1 MAVASF
7 LTLEWA
13 AMGMAR
19 VTVFDGAD
27 CIGGNK
33 IHLEFDGKGL
43 FFDFGQNYKR
53 MSEYY
58 TDFLKPRS
66 SRGIH
71 DFFEMG
77 LIPDIP
83 QIRPDSISMDVDRS
97 RQVKLRV
104 DALFVSHAHMDHIG
118 HAGFLDFNV
127 PFVASPMTA
136 AIMKAMKDC
145 GQRGCE
151 SDCVYGQP
159 RERDPEDGRIVKSV
173 RMKKGDMYQGR
184 NFLLTSPPSEELR
197 EFWEKSVY
205 KYEIDAGEFLDRS
218 FLDFDFR
225 SFDVDH
231 SIYGAT
237 AFAVETSEGHVVYT
251 GDLRRHGRYRKR
263 TDDFVKEAAALEPAA
278 LIIEGTRTTRGE
290 AAAYV
295 DEEVVKET
303 CLEAVRDE
311 GSLVI
316 ADFSPRN
323 FERLDTFM
331 EIAQET
337 ERSLVVTKK
346 DAYYLQAIQ
355 KVDGRERIEGV
366 RVFGALKAQESG
378 VEEAACRCLDEV
390 LDPRTI
396 AESPEKYILCF
407 SYFDIGNLLD
417 IKRKGGTYVY
427 SNSEAFNEEQVV
439 DFRRLSNWLQL
450 FRLKVKGF
458 SMTGERGNEEPVFDR
473 RYHASGHA
481 SLEDLVEVIGE
492 IGAKK
497 VIPVHTE
504 DPMPLGHAGIRN
516 LVTVVLGKSIEI

>member
-1 MAVASF
+1 
-7 LTLEWA
+7 
-13 AMGMAR
+13 MAR

-27 CIGGNK
+27 SIGGNK

-66 SRGIH
+66 ARGVH

-83 QIRPDSISMDVDRS
+83 QIRLDVMSEDVDHS
-97 RQVKLRV
+97 HQAQLRI
-104 DALFVSHAHMDHIG
+104 DALFISHAHMDHIG
-118 HAGFLDFNV
+118 HAGFLDFNI

-145 GQRGCE
+145 GQKGCE
-151 SDCVYGQP
+151 TDCVYGQL
-159 RERDPEDGRIVKSV
+159 RGKDPEDGRIVRTI
-173 RMKKGDMYQGR
+173 RMRKGDRYKGR
-184 NFLLTSPPSEELR
+184 DFLLTSPASEELR
-197 EFWEKSVY
+197 TFWEESVY
-205 KYEIDAGEFLDRS
+205 NYGIEAGEFLDEGY
-218 FLDFDFR
+218 LDFEFQ

-231 SIYGAT
+231 SIYGAS
-237 AFAVETSEGHVVYT
+237 AYAVQTNDGCVVYT
-251 GDLRRHGRYRKR
+251 GDLRRHGRYRQK
-263 TDDFVKEAAALEPAA
+263 TDDFVEKAAALEPSA
-278 LIIEGTRTTRGE
+278 LIIEGTRTTRSE

-295 DEEVVKET
+295 DELVVKET
-303 CLEAVRDE
+303 CLQAVKE
-311 GSLVI
+311 ESSLVI

-337 ERSLVVTKK
+337 DRRLVVTKK

-355 KVDGRERIEGV
+355 KVDGKDRMQGV
-366 RVFGALKAQESG
+366 KVFGALKAQESG

-390 LDPRTI
+390 LDPRAI
-396 AESPEKYILCF
+396 AEEPERYILCF
-407 SYFDIGNLLD
+407 SYFDMGNLLD
-417 IKRKGGTYVY
+417 IKHKGGTYVY

-439 DFRRLSNWLQL
+439 DFRRLNNWLQL
-450 FRLKVKGF
+450 FRLKVRGFTLTGQKG
-458 SMTGERGNEEPVFDR
+458 REEPSFDKR
-473 RYHASGHA
+473 FHASGHV
-481 SLEDLVEVIGE
+481 SLEDLIDIIHE

-504 DPMPLGHAGIRN
+504 DPAPLRKAGIEG
-516 LVTVVLGKSIEI
+516 LEPVAPGKGIEI